1 MKNKLKFI
9 ISLVLVLTLITSVVI
24 TPASSFEHNQITS
37 SYAMLLIN
45 LDTDTTV
52 YSQKPD
58 QYWIAGEMS
67 ELMTFILMTEKVKDP
82 SEVDV
87 KVTKAFIDGL
97 DVSDDCLKQ
106 FVDETLTLKDL
117 AAIMMLTSGSDAAN
131 LIADTVSN
139 GDIPAFVSEM
149 NARAKELGCKLTS
162 FLSPGSNSTRR
173 HYTTCEDIAVMYR
186 HLMGNTLYQEI
197 MESPTYTPDRYDKE
211 DKAHTVTTNNSIIN
225 NASPYYFRYVEG
237 GKYSF
242 SKVAGASLVVST
254 LYKDKSYL
262 FVALRGKNK
271 AEENVFADA
280 RRMTT
285 WGYLNLSD
293 HKVISTDTS
302 VYTSTVQTAWGSYHI
317 PLYAN
322 DTATKTLPNDYDVSK
337 LTVKISVPDQLKLPL
352 FKGESVGTAQ
362 ILYGKELLD
371 NADIVPNHDEGVS
384 LLNDLGRFG
393 GYALAKMFPN
403 TSASAS
409 NEPDIQAVTEP
420 STEPATVAK
429 QKTTAPTAP
438 KPTRSAVDM
447 EE

>member
-82 SEVDV
+82 SAVDV

-173 HYTTCEDIAVMYR
+173 H
-186 HLMGNTLYQEI
+186 
-197 MESPTYTPDRYDKE
+197 
-211 DKAHTVTTNNSIIN
+211 
-225 NASPYYFRYVEG
+225 
-237 GKYSF
+237 
-242 SKVAGASLVVST
+242 
-254 LYKDKSYL
+254 
-262 FVALRGKNK
+262 
-271 AEENVFADA
+271 
-280 RRMTT
+280 
-285 WGYLNLSD
+285 
-293 HKVISTDTS
+293 
-302 VYTSTVQTAWGSYHI
+302 
-317 PLYAN
+317 
-322 DTATKTLPNDYDVSK
+322 
-337 LTVKISVPDQLKLPL
+337 
-352 FKGESVGTAQ
+352 
-362 ILYGKELLD
+362 
-371 NADIVPNHDEGVS
+371 
-384 LLNDLGRFG
+384 
-393 GYALAKMFPN
+393 
-403 TSASAS
+403 
-409 NEPDIQAVTEP
+409 
-420 STEPATVAK
+420 
-429 QKTTAPTAP
+429 
-438 KPTRSAVDM
+438 
-447 EE
+447 

>member
-9 ISLVLVLTLITSVVI
+9 ISLMLMLTLILSAFI

-52 YSQKPD
+52 YSQKSD
-58 QYWIAGEMS
+58 KYWIAADMS

-82 SEVDV
+82 AQVTVTVD
-87 KVTKAFIDGL
+87 KEFIDGL
-97 DVSDDCLKQ
+97 DVSDDCLTP
-106 FVDETLTLKDL
+106 FIGETLTLKDL

-131 LIADTVSN
+131 LIASTVSN
-139 GDIPAFVSEM
+139 DDIPAFVSEM
-149 NARAKELGCKLTS
+149 NARAKALGCKLTS
-162 FLSPGSNSTRR
+162 FLSPGVNSTRR

-186 HLMGNTLYQEI
+186 HLLEDPLYREI
-197 MESPTYTPDRYDKE
+197 METPTYTPAHYDE
-211 DKAHTVTTNNSIIN
+211 DDKAHTVTTSNSMLN
-225 NASPYYFRYVEG
+225 SASPYYFRYTND

-242 SKVAGASLVVST
+242 NKVAGASLVVT
-254 LYKDKSYL
+254 TTYKEKSYL

-293 HKVISTDTS
+293 RKVIGTDTA
-302 VYTSTVQTAWGSYHI
+302 VHQSTVQTSWGNYDI
-317 PLYAN
+317 PLYA
-322 DTATKTLPNDYDVSK
+322 DDSATKTLPNEYDMGK
-337 LTVKISVPDQLKLPL
+337 LTVKISVPEQLKLPL
-352 FKGESVGTAQ
+352 FMGENVGTAQ
-362 ILYGKELLD
+362 IFYDKNLLD

-384 LLNDLGRFG
+384 LLNDLGRYG
-393 GYALAKMFPN
+393 GYALAKLFPN
-403 TSASAS
+403 NPPSEKKPAVQT
-409 NEPDIQAVTEP
+409 VTEA
-420 STEPATVAK
+420 STESATAAK
-429 QKTTAPTAP
+429 QKATAPAAP
-438 KPTRSAVDM
+438 KPTKPAADI

>member
-9 ISLVLVLTLITSVVI
+9 ISLVLMLTLITSVFI

-45 LDTDTTV
+45 LDTDTAV
-52 YSQKPD
+52 YSQKSD
-58 QYWIAGEMS
+58 KYWVAGDMS

-82 SEVDV
+82 SQVSV

-97 DVSDDCLKQ
+97 DVSDNCLKQ
-106 FVDETLTLKDL
+106 FIGETLTLKDL

-131 LIADTVSN
+131 LIASTVSN
-139 GDIPAFVSEM
+139 GDIPAFVNEM
-149 NARAKELGCKLTS
+149 NARAKELGCNLTS
-162 FLSPGSNSTRR
+162 FLSPGSNSSKK

-186 HLMGNTLYQEI
+186 HLMDNTLYQEI
-197 MESPTYTPDRYDKE
+197 MESETYTPEQYDE
-211 DKAHTVTTNNSIIN
+211 DDEAHTVTTNNSIIN
-225 NASPYYFRYVEG
+225 HASPYYFRYVEG
-237 GKYSF
+237 GKYSYN
-242 SKVAGASLVVST
+242 KVAGASLVVST
-254 LYKDKSYL
+254 LYKEKSYL

-293 HKVISTDTS
+293 RKVVGVDTS
-302 VYTSTVQTAWGSYHI
+302 VHNSTVQTAWGDYAI

-322 DTATKTLPNDYDVSK
+322 DSATKTLPNDYDVSK
-337 LTVKISVPDQLKLPL
+337 LTVKISVSDQLKLPL
-352 FKGESVGTAQ
+352 FMGESVGTAQ
-362 ILYGKELLD
+362 IAYDKEPLD
-371 NADIVPNHDEGVS
+371 NAEIVPNHDEGVS
-384 LLNDLGRFG
+384 LLNDLGRYG
-393 GYALAKMFPN
+393 GYALAKLFPDN
-403 TSASAS
+403 PVSSVKKTAV
-409 NEPDIQAVTEP
+409 QTVTEP
-420 STEPATVAK
+420 STEPATVTK

-438 KPTRSAVDM
+438 KPKKSAADM